1 MAQEQMNKVTKFNL
15 DYKWELKLNNGTKVG
30 SNSIK
35 ELQRLQTHFFRLGVF
50 GFIGKALI

>member
-1 MAQEQMNKVTKFNL
+1 MIT

-30 SNSIK
+30 SNNIR

-50 GFIGKALI
+50 GFIEKG